1 VLPSNLDIQ
10 YETFKPGDALYF
22 FAFDKK
28 NSFQLTLK
36 EKTNGCFFVIKI
48 KIQEEIFEN
57 CGFLDKELDGSYR
70 GRYIHISKL
79 EDCKRWRIVILC
91 KLGNSCT
98 TENRFAR
105 INLLWQCLQQPAGVH
120 DGVWSQW
127 GVLHAEVISPGV
139 DKEFLYLRGVR
150 GKHTGESSK

>member
-1 VLPSNLDIQ
+1 MEATGSN
-10 YETFKPGDALYF
+10 FKPF
-22 FAFDKK
+22 
-28 NSFQLTLK
+28 LK
-36 EKTNGCFFVIKI
+36 LNRNI
-48 KIQEEIFEN
+48 IF
-57 CGFLDKELDGSYR
+57 SR

-139 DKEFLYLRGVR
+139 DKEFLYLRGIR
-150 GKHTGESSK
+150 GKHTGGNCANQ

>member
-1 VLPSNLDIQ
+1 MLRLRWYSHDFYVLYKLPLALVSLTTLAIIFKLSSKEKRIPLVFSNFRELSPQDNGVLPSNLDIQ

-70 GRYIHISKL
+70 
-79 EDCKRWRIVILC
+79 
-91 KLGNSCT
+91 
-98 TENRFAR
+98 F
-105 INLLWQCLQQPAGVH
+105 
-120 DGVWSQW
+120 
-127 GVLHAEVISPGV
+127 
-139 DKEFLYLRGVR
+139 
-150 GKHTGESSK
+150 